1 MNKVIKT
8 IGCNDGDLL
17 KDIPKGCTDYLK
29 PDDNKLDISQCF
41 NFCSYN
47 GVLYTIDKVD
57 FKAGNNIVLY
67 VTLDNVIEY
76 PNKMELLNTRE
87 PIRTTIIITESKE
100 TFDTLLAL
108 YMKRK
113 K

>member
-29 PDDNKLDISQCF
+29 PDDSKLDISQCF

-47 GVLYTIDKVD
+47 GITYDIDRAD
-57 FKAGNNIVLY
+57 FKSGNVIVLY
-67 VTLDNVIEY
+67 VAVEG
-76 PNKMELLNTRE
+76 KK
-87 PIRTTIIITESKE
+87 TTITITEIKE

-113 K
+113 

>member
-8 IGCNDGDLL
+8 IGCNNGDLL
-17 KDIPKGCTDYLK
+17 KDIPKGCTNNLK
-29 PDDNKLDISQCF
+29 PEDNKLDISQCF
-41 NFCSYN
+41 NFCGYN
-47 GVLYTIDKVD
+47 GAVYTIDRAD
-57 FKAGNNIVLY
+57 FKSGNVIVLY
-67 VTLDNVIEY
+67 VTLDNVTEY
-76 PNKMELLNTRE
+76 PNRLELLNTRE
-87 PIRTTIIITESKE
+87 PIKTTITITETKE

>member
-8 IGCNDGDLL
+8 IGCNDGNLFNDVP
-17 KDIPKGCTDYLK
+17 KDCSANLK

-47 GVLYTIDKVD
+47 GVLYTIDRAD
-57 FKAGNNIVLY
+57 FKSGNIIVLY

-87 PIRTTIIITESKE
+87 PIKTTITITETKE

-113 K
+113 